1 MSLSARSYD
10 TYGQQSSR
18 SFGNKSSV
26 VDLQKSI
33 REQKILLSA
42 LQDAAPV
49 AADND
54 IESLKR
60 RIATVDK
67 QIHGGDSRLKSSKPE
82 LLLSRYSSRMRQLSD
97 LADHQRSMRKEI
109 DFTLNTTIKD
119 LEKQL
124 LRETE
129 KLNEKEQE
137 LARIR
142 DSKASGSTNTSLYN
156 PSMTEADRIRSKAQ
170 AMIAARLNKTS
181 YVESAGAESKKVELA
196 IEERDCQLQRQM
208 AKLDD
213 LRHDLRKA
221 LEASIEASDLERNEK
236 QLKEQRMFE
245 DGLFVSEE
253 LSDFIDSI
261 RRDRAKKAYGPPPAT
276 PPLPRQYSPAP
287 PPLPA
292 SKYVRPSRPA
302 APPPIPTS
310 LRPETPRSAEAIKA
324 EAHRRIDEK
333 RMSLQT
339 LQPMTP
345 PAADPAQESKQLED
359 EQHKQQLLEAEKAA
373 QAKLREAERLAHI
386 RLAEFNKRKE
396 EAETSRL
403 AAEEEER
410 RLKEEAE
417 RLALEEEQERLERER
432 VEKEKKAEE
441 EQRLIQ
447 EEREKE
453 RQRIEQEK
461 QKIEREE
468 KEAIERQKKLE
479 EENRAAEKAK
489 EEEAERLRRAQEE
502 LERAKEA
509 AEARQ
514 REVEAAERERQRLE
528 IEKAAAEKRRQ
539 DELDR
544 QQREAAAEEER
555 QKLAAAEEEKKQ
567 QMMEQVKEEGIW
579 STDLNREERRTRNS
593 TDFSQAKHFPT
604 SFSFDSKPSPL
615 AKETSDD
622 DSESEYATD
631 SESEVAETNTTA
643 GTAGFGTD
651 LDDEVDFRTIYRV
664 KALYDYLGTRP
675 DDLSFAEDEIV
686 KAHPSKDTDSDWWY
700 GTSLKTNNCGFFP
713 RTYCEVVEKAFKVKT
728 LYEFKGVRDDDL
740 SFEGGQTV
748 TCQPFQDQDSE
759 WWFGTSDATN
769 EAGYFP
775 RTYVEVIEKK
785 QDSPDRKDS
794 VPDIIVHQPKPQH
807 NIPMLDNRSLSP
819 PITLSPSRS
828 TPTNKTAGRSAPSS
842 PVIHSANLRIGR
854 RRAASNA
861 SVLVSGPISAP
872 SSVRSGSPII
882 VRPDSPNVLNTW
894 ANTMDEKELLNVTPE
909 ERKRQ
914 EAIYELIVTE
924 RTYLRDLQ
932 LIVNVF
938 YASSG
943 QYISPDAQNIIF
955 SNVED
960 LLLCNTGILSDL
972 EDREREGANFVSAV
986 GDIFLN
992 HAENLK
998 CYQTYCRNQSAASRF
1013 LQKKRDEDKVF
1024 ATFLKSCQSRPEC
1037 RSLDLSSF
1045 LLEPMQRITRY
1056 PLLLRQILHST
1067 PKYHHDYSM
1076 VADAIEK
1083 AEEVLKDVNEAAR
1096 KHENKQKLSELSR
1109 LVDLEGLESIERAG
1123 REFMMEGPLYKAKS
1137 GRKLHACLFNDM
1149 LILAQPIRGL
1159 SPQGYLYTL
1168 YKEPM
1173 PTDRIQVRGSAKL
1186 GTDDTG
1192 FQIVYGDLVVSVK
1205 AATVSMKKQWMTR
1218 ISQASSVLSAS
1229 RR

>member
-1 MSLSARSYD
+1 MSLSSRNYDSYGQPSARSY
-10 TYGQQSSR
+10 GH
-18 SFGNKSSV
+18 KSSL

-42 LQDAAPV
+42 LLDSENAPAV
-49 AADND
+49 SDND

-60 RIATVDK
+60 RIAMVDK
-67 QIHGGDSRLKSSKPE
+67 QIHSNESRLNSTKPE

-119 LEKQL
+119 LEKQIS
-124 LRETE
+124 RETE
-129 KLNEKEQE
+129 KLNQKEEE
-137 LARIR
+137 LASIR
-142 DSKASGSTNTSLYN
+142 DLKASGSTNGSLYN
-156 PSMTEADRIRSKAQ
+156 PAMTEADRIRSKAQ
-170 AMIAARLNKTS
+170 AMIAARLNKTT
-181 YVESAGAESKKVELA
+181 YMESTGTESKKVQLA
-196 IEERDCQLQRQM
+196 IEERDNQLLRQK
-208 AKLDD
+208 AKTED
-213 LRHDLRKA
+213 LRTDLHRV
-221 LEASIEASDLERNEK
+221 LDASIEASDLERNEK

-253 LSDFIDSI
+253 LGDFIDSL
-261 RRDRAKKAYGPPPAT
+261 RRDP
-276 PPLPRQYSPAP
+276 P

-292 SKYVRPSRPA
+292 PIPLRSQHSRSMA
-302 APPPIPTS
+302 PPIPTS

-339 LQPMTP
+339 FNSIAPPTVIDSVEKSQLQDT
-345 PAADPAQESKQLED
+345 QY
-359 EQHKQQLLEAEKAA
+359 KQQLQEAEKAA
-373 QAKLREAERLAHI
+373 QAKLREAERQAQI

-396 EAETSRL
+396 EAEASRL

-410 RLKEEAE
+410 RLKQEAE
-417 RLALEEEQERLERER
+417 RKALQEEQERLERER
-432 VEKEKKAEE
+432 SELEKKKKAEE

-447 EEREKE
+447 EQIEKE
-453 RQRIEQEK
+453 RQRIEEEK

-468 KEAIERQKKLE
+468 KKARERQRKLE
-479 EENRAAEKAK
+479 EETRAAEKAK

-502 LERAKEA
+502 LERAKKVEA
-509 AEARQ
+509 ERR
-514 REVEAAERERQRLE
+514 RELEAAERERQRLLE
-528 IEKAAAEKRRQ
+528 IERQRLEAEKAAAERKRKEAE
-539 DELDR
+539 ELER
-544 QQREAAAEEER
+544 KRKEAEELERKRKAEEEAEEER
-555 QKLAAAEEEKKQ
+555 KRLEQSKEEES
-567 QMMEQVKEEGIW
+567 EPESE
-579 STDLNREERRTRNS
+579 
-593 TDFSQAKHFPT
+593 P
-604 SFSFDSKPSPL
+604 
-615 AKETSDD
+615 
-622 DSESEYATD
+622 DSEGPDA
-631 SESEVAETNTTA
+631 NTTA

-664 KALYDYLGTRP
+664 KTLYDYHGTRP
-675 DDLSFAEDEIV
+675 DDLSFVEDEII
-686 KAHPSKDTDSDWWY
+686 KAHPSKDSDSDWWY

-713 RTYCEVVEKAFKVKT
+713 RTYCEVIE
-728 LYEFKGVRDDDL
+728 R
-740 SFEGGQTV
+740 V
-748 TCQPFQDQDSE
+748 TCQPFQDEDSE
-759 WWFGTSDATN
+759 WLFGTSDSTN

-775 RTYVEVIEKK
+775 RSYVAVID
-785 QDSPDRKDS
+785 QDS

-807 NIPMLDNRSLSP
+807 NIPILDNQALAP
-819 PITLSPSRS
+819 PITMSSSRS
-828 TPTNKTAGRSAPSS
+828 TPTNKAAGRSAPSS
-842 PVIHSANLRIGR
+842 PVLRTASPTVRSGR

-861 SVLVSGPISAP
+861 SVIVSSPISAP
-872 SSVRSGSPII
+872 TSVRSGSPII
-882 VRPDSPNVLNTW
+882 LRPDSPNILNTW
-894 ANTMDEKELLNVTPE
+894 ANTMDEKELINVNVE

-938 YASSG
+938 YAASS
-943 QYISPDAQNIIF
+943 QYLSPDAQNIIF

-960 LLLCNTGILSDL
+960 LLLCNTAILSDL
-972 EDREREGANFVSAV
+972 EDRQREGANF
-986 GDIFLN
+986 
-992 HAENLK
+992 AENLK
-998 CYQTYCRNQSAASRF
+998 CYQTYCRNQSAASRY

-1024 ATFLKSCQSRPEC
+1024 AIFLKSCQSRPEC

-1056 PLLLRQILHST
+1056 PLLLRQILQST
-1067 PKYHHDYSM
+1067 PKYHHDYGM
-1076 VADAIEK
+1076 VIDAIEK

-1096 KHENKQKLSELSR
+1096 KHENKQKLQELSR

-1123 REFMMEGPLYKAKS
+1123 REFMMEGPLYKSKS

-1173 PTDRIQVRGSAKL
+1173 PTDRIYVRGSSKSGA
-1186 GTDDTG
+1186 DDTG
-1192 FQIVYGDLVVSVK
+1192 FQIVYGELVISVK